1 MGLAI
6 KGHHEDPRDEITLHP
21 ACIHVNTLL
30 VINVLQFVTC
40 YHCGKLGKE
49 YMESSLCSIT
59 TI

>member
-1 MGLAI
+1 MGFPI
-6 KGHHEDPRDEITLHP
+6 KGQHEDPCDEVILYP

-40 YHCGKLGKE
+40 YYCGKLGKE
-49 YMESSLCSIT
+49 YMDSSSCSIT